1 MNDLPKK
8 VTLHEQRDAYLAGA
22 CQAEARGDIAEAQ
35 RLLGLALD
43 CEQMPQPGVASA
55 IDGVQQPGP
64 AYKQDQAASPAAN
77 LPANGSA
84 IVDAASQRQ

>member
-1 MNDLPKK
+1 MNSVQNEDRRQEN
-8 VTLHEQRDAYLAGA
+8 VDAYLAGA
-22 CQAEARGDIAEAQ
+22 CQAEARGDIGEAQ

-64 AYKQDQAASPAAN
+64 AYKQDQAAGPAAN

-84 IVDAASQRQ
+84 IVDTASQRQ